1 MRLPPPNTKRR
12 GVPKPGLDLGVAVRR
27 NCHIVYA
34 LMTAHDLSL
43 PTGNQAPTAGRALL
57 LAFPALLVLF
67 LTLPLIALVIR
78 ALPLGAGAW
87 LSPDTLTALQLSLTT
102 ASLASVVTFVI
113 GTPVALMLAR
123 ENFRGKAMLD
133 TLIDLPMVLP
143 PAVAGIALLMAFG
156 RRGLLGPALESFGIT
171 LPFTTAAVVIA
182 ETFVAAPFYV
192 RSAKAGFAAVDHKL
206 EQMSELLGVSPLRTF
221 LRVTLP
227 LAAPSLFGGLL
238 MTWARALGEF
248 GATIM
253 FAGNFPGRTQ
263 TMPLAIYSGLE
274 SNLDTALALA
284 LILVVVSFG
293 ILFAVRAV
301 SPKGLTLG

>member
-1 MRLPPPNTKRR
+1 MAATFKAR
-12 GVPKPGLDLGVAVRR
+12 
-27 NCHIVYA
+27 
-34 LMTAHDLSL
+34 
-43 PTGNQAPTAGRALL
+43 AGRVLFL
-57 LAFPALLVLF
+57 GLAGLLVIF
-67 LTLPLIALVIR
+67 LTLPLIALVVR
-78 ALPLGAGAW
+78 AVPLGLDAW
-87 LSPDTLTALQLSLTT
+87 LNETTLAALQLSLTT
-102 ASLASVVTFVI
+102 ATISALIALGV
-113 GTPVALMLAR
+113 GTPVAYLLAR
-123 ENFRGKAMLD
+123 ENFRGKAIVD

-156 RRGLLGPALESFGIT
+156 RRGLLGSTLSVVGIE
-171 LPFTTAAVVIA
+171 LPFTTAAVILA

-192 RSAKAGFAAVDHKL
+192 RSAKAGFGGVDRKL
-206 EQMSELLGVSPLRTF
+206 EQMSASLGVSNLKTF
-221 LRVTLP
+221 FRLTMP
-227 LAAPSLFGGLL
+227 LAAPSLVSGLL

-274 SNLDTALALA
+274 SNLDSALALS

>member
-1 MRLPPPNTKRR
+1 MPRR
-12 GVPKPGLDLGVAVRR
+12 FFIMAFSDTRVGFARP
-27 NCHIVYA
+27 HIRYA
-34 LMTAHDLSL
+34 RILFL
-43 PTGNQAPTAGRALL
+43 AL
-57 LAFPALLVLF
+57 ASLLVLF
-67 LTLPLIALVIR
+67 LTLPLVALVVR
-78 ALPLGAGAW
+78 ALPLGLDAW
-87 LSPDTLTALQLSLTT
+87 LNETTLAALQLSLTT
-102 ASLASVVTFVI
+102 ATLSALIAFGV
-113 GTPVALMLAR
+113 GTPVAYLLAR
-123 ENFRGKAMLD
+123 ENFRGKAVVD

-156 RRGLLGPALESFGIT
+156 RRGLLGATFSAFGIE

-192 RSAKAGFAAVDHKL
+192 RSAKAGFGAVDRRL
-206 EQMSELLGVSPLRTF
+206 EQMSALLGVSDWKTF
-221 LRVTLP
+221 WRVTLP
-227 LAAPSLFGGLL
+227 LAAPSVVSGLL

-274 SNLDTALALA
+274 ANLDSALALS
-284 LILVVVSFG
+284 LILVIVSFG
-293 ILFAVRAV
+293 VLLAIRQV

>member
-1 MRLPPPNTKRR
+1 MPRR
-12 GVPKPGLDLGVAVRR
+12 FFIMAFSDTRVGFARP
-27 NCHIVYA
+27 HIRYA
-34 LMTAHDLSL
+34 RILFL
-43 PTGNQAPTAGRALL
+43 AL
-57 LAFPALLVLF
+57 ASLLVLF
-67 LTLPLIALVIR
+67 LTLPLVALVVR
-78 ALPLGAGAW
+78 ALPLGLDAW
-87 LSPDTLTALQLSLTT
+87 LNETTLAALQLSLTT
-102 ASLASVVTFVI
+102 ATLSALIAFGV
-113 GTPVALMLAR
+113 GTPVAYLLAR
-123 ENFRGKAMLD
+123 ENFRGKAVVD

-156 RRGLLGPALESFGIT
+156 RRGILGATFSAFGIE

-192 RSAKAGFAAVDHKL
+192 RSAKAGFGAVDRRL
-206 EQMSELLGVSPLRTF
+206 EQMSALLGVSDWKTF
-221 LRVTLP
+221 WRVTLP
-227 LAAPSLFGGLL
+227 LAAPSVVSGLL

-274 SNLDTALALA
+274 ANLDSALALS
-284 LILVVVSFG
+284 LILVIVSFG
-293 ILFAVRAV
+293 VLLAIRQV

>member
-1 MRLPPPNTKRR
+1 MTTIETS
-12 GVPKPGLDLGVAVRR
+12 PGFAR
-27 NCHIVYA
+27 
-34 LMTAHDLSL
+34 AHL
-43 PTGNQAPTAGRALL
+43 NAGRVLFL
-57 LAFPALLVLF
+57 GLGSLLVLF
-67 LTLPLIALVIR
+67 LTLPLVALVLR
-78 ALPLGAGAW
+78 AVPLGPEAW
-87 LSPDTLTALQLSLTT
+87 RNETTLAALQLSLTT
-102 ASLASVVTFVI
+102 ATISALLALFV
-113 GTPVALMLAR
+113 GTPVAYLLAR
-123 ENFRGKAMLD
+123 ESFRGKAVVD

-156 RRGLLGPALESFGIT
+156 RRGLVGPTLSAFGIE
-171 LPFTTAAVVIA
+171 LPFTTAAVIIA

-192 RSAKAGFAAVDHKL
+192 RSAKAGFGAVDRKL
-206 EQMSELLGVSPLRTF
+206 EYMSASLGVSNLKTF
-221 LRVTLP
+221 IRITVP
-227 LAAPSLFGGLL
+227 LAAPALVSGLL

-274 SNLDTALALA
+274 SNLDSALALSV
-284 LILVVVSFG
+284 ILVVVSFG